1 MNKKLLSIIFMIGI
15 FSAISCKNT
24 NTNPDTTQKSIK
36 EYAGNWKTALESQNE
51 AGQYQPVPGAEATV
65 FTINGDGSVSCMGGT
80 FNADL
85 VKNNGDNK
93 YKIEISGT
101 DLDELKKIW
110 EQDPGFGSIAGL
122 INAITFRFEFEN
134 ETSGWV
140 YMDIT
145 IGDNPAEGMVRG
157 QLTRQ

>member
-1 MNKKLLSIIFMIGI
+1 MNKKLLSIIFMIVV
-15 FSAISCKNT
+15 FSAISCKNN

-36 EYAGNWKTALESQNE
+36 EYAGDWKTGLESKNE
-51 AGQYQPVPGAEATV
+51 AGQYVPVPGAEETV
-65 FTINGDGSVSCMGGT
+65 FTINGDGAVSCMGST

-101 DLDELKKIW
+101 DLDEAKKIW
-110 EQDPGFGSIAGL
+110 EQDPSFAAIAGA

-145 IGDNPAEGMVRG
+145 IGDNAAEGMIRG
-157 QLTRQ
+157 QLKRQ